1 MLTLLFRFF
10 NIPMRFRFGN
20 SASDFA
26 LRNMNTKKH
35 TDGPWHITKENR
47 IHTMATFITVRDSHE
62 GVIAGTHVNDE
73 ANARLISAA
82 PDLLAALKKAI
93 AHPISGDWYEEAAAA
108 IAKAEGLK

>member
-1 MLTLLFRFF
+1 
-10 NIPMRFRFGN
+10 MRFRFGN

-26 LRNMNTKKH
+26 LRNMNTQKH

-73 ANARLISAA
+73 ANANLIAAA
-82 PDLLAALKKAI
+82 PDLLAALRELCADKYLSD
-93 AHPISGDWYEEAAAA
+93 PINADRMKNARAA